1 MSRWSEVT
9 RWRWHVAVITFLNK
23 HHNFCQNFWRI
34 NCPNICIDIELKH
47 PTPSVPLPARWFNVQ
62 WRDWQQKTFLS
73 FRQHRN
79 LNNPNICLQCDCQRQ
94 QIATNL
100 IVTLSFGLPSPSSWN
115 SLKKCEYF
123 ISLDSSCRKPHAVL
137 QQNRLELICLII
149 PLFLFRPT

>member
-1 MSRWSEVT
+1 MSCWSEVT

-79 LNNPNICLQCDCQRQ
+79 LNNPDICNLSSMWLSKATDCYKSYSHFVIWSTFAVILKFSEKVWIFHFIGFILQ
-94 QIATNL
+94 
-100 IVTLSFGLPSPSSWN
+100 
-115 SLKKCEYF
+115 K
-123 ISLDSSCRKPHAVL
+123 AVL
-137 QQNRLELICLII
+137 QQNRLGLIFLII
-149 PLFLFRPT
+149 PIFLFRPT